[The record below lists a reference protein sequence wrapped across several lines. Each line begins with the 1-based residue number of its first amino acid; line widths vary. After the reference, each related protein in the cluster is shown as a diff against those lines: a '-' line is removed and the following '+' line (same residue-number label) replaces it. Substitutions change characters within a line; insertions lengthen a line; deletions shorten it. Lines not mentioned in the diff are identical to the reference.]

1 MCDVAVS
8 VLQQALDYLQVG
20 LCIHCTAASSGA
32 ASAAK
37 CMRELDKWLQAVIHR
52 CYKHFGAMKSR
63 HKEAKSAQSSRAVA
77 WLSAMVQRTG
87 VCRLVEGRMHKKGIR
102 DAEA

>member
-37 CMRELDKWLQAVIHR
+37 CMREMDPSGCKR
-52 CYKHFGAMKSR
+52 CDSAISFLSPQRGEVSAEQPCCGLAFSNGAK
-63 HKEAKSAQSSRAVA
+63 AYVDCLPG
-77 WLSAMVQRTG
+77 W
-87 VCRLVEGRMHKKGIR
+87 MHKKGIKET
-102 DAEA
+102 EA